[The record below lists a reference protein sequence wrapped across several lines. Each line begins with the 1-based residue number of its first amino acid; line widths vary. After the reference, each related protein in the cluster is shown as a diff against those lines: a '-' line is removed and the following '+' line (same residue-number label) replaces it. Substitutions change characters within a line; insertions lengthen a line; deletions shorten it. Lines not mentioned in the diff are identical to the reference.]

1 MDDVSERVNDFAKAP
16 CDLVKLYSG
25 LLGTGMLTHRLI
37 CKNMERVK
45 NISQARLETK
55 FKDHAHRW

>member
-1 MDDVSERVNDFAKAP
+1 MNMDDVSERVNDPAKAP

-37 CKNMERVK
+37 RKTWNVK
-45 NISQARLETK
+45 TTYHKQDL
-55 FKDHAHRW
+55 